1 MFAIAY
7 QDNGVFFV
15 NVIDN
20 QGKEISTIDVTDHLK
35 LDASSKPVTG
45 FMEPL
50 ITCCF
55 TSDPNQLFVQLFHRT
70 SKTSYHFL
78 YSLLKK
84 LPEAPTVHEVQDC
97 TDMNFPMKSFYNE
110 INNQV
115 YTFYRQGN
123 SSTVDVANPQQVITS
138 KLDIDD
144 MGSMYLLF
152 DRALV
157 TRSSNSIRFF
167 KIDEET
173 GKWVQY
179 QIIENMRGM
188 IYYTKGNVRIQ
199 ITTESHIYFYI
210 IDKKTLEA
218 KLENVMINYT
228 KSSQLLFGPRVRCG
242 VAYKTGQ
249 PGLSLYKRK
258 H

>member
-1 MFAIAY
+1 M
-7 QDNGVFFV
+7 
-15 NVIDN
+15 
-20 QGKEISTIDVTDHLK
+20 
-35 LDASSKPVTG
+35 
-45 FMEPL
+45 
-50 ITCCF
+50 
-55 TSDPNQLFVQLFHRT
+55 
-70 SKTSYHFL
+70 
-78 YSLLKK
+78 
-84 LPEAPTVHEVQDC
+84 HEVQDC

-188 IYYTKGNVRIQ
+188 IYYTKGNVRI
-199 ITTESHIYFYI
+199 
-210 IDKKTLEA
+210 
-218 KLENVMINYT
+218 
-228 KSSQLLFGPRVRCG
+228 
-242 VAYKTGQ
+242 
-249 PGLSLYKRK
+249 
-258 H
+258 